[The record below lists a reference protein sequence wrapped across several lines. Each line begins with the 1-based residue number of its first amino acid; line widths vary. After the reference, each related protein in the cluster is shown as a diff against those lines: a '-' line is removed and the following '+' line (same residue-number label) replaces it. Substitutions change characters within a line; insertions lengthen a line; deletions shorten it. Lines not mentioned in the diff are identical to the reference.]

1 MPALERKLRTSVSLS
16 RLSSIARVRITISS
30 TRPSAEP
37 ASPQNVRV
45 VLNLS
50 SSASTRLITCPPPSR
65 S

>member
-1 MPALERKLRTSVSLS
+1 MPALERRLRTSVSLS

-37 ASPQNVRV
+37 ASAQNVRV
-45 VLNLS
+45 VLNFR
-50 SSASTRLITCPPPSR
+50 SSASTTRVTCPPPCR